1 MFIIFWA
8 LGPYQK
14 FYEPF
19 GILIRILHD
28 SVISCEPVAYDLNVM
43 EVMHIG
49 SVKAHD
55 AFANEVFRVL
65 LRCVSVKTGQ

>member
-49 SVKAHD
+49 SVKTYNALI
-55 AFANEVFRVL
+55 NKIFRVL
-65 LRCVSVKTGQ
+65 LSCVSI